1 MIVASF
7 SHMTRVG
14 DTFCRELK
22 EEGEDFDKLY
32 AFAEL
37 VEPGYKNRV
46 PDVESVPVGLKKMKE
61 FGIKHPIIEV
71 DFVYSGIDYEKFTPG
86 DISKLLSE
94 RMSWVRKNLSEEARI
109 FINVRDFPAAMS
121 SKPERIFQV
130 VHYLSSLPQ
139 TERPFGLMY
148 EDPSGKSFPEQLG
161 IWTAAIRKEMD
172 DCGFKD
178 AKLLVH
184 VHEQWGM
191 ADSSVLACLASG
203 ADGIWAS
210 LCEEGAA
217 MGHSCSSVTIMNLV
231 RLGNKKVLQQYNCTY
246 LRKAAQEI
254 TRITTGL
261 ESGHRQVVYGERAL
275 DLVFGMPNF
284 PLNKKEFDLAE
295 FFGEEPPLRMTPLA
309 SPKMIAEKLK
319 RVFGEHSA
327 FTEETGK
334 RMKEEMLED
343 LNENRKEEYMSPV
356 GLAILFRKSG
366 AIPTDAMLEFI
377 AQDKLEGAHAKHLI
391 SEIRKMWNKWD
402 RREENQQDDALEFD
416 SFYNGFLAPYFSC
429 YRCDET
435 KRALKAIDMD
445 EDGKVDWNEFELY
458 LKWAIRQ
465 YPADTQTAEDLL
477 SIAFRK
483 GLIPAMQEVVL
494 QQTVDVE

>member
-14 DTFCRELK
+14 DTFCRKLK

-32 AFAEL
+32 AFTEL

-46 PDVESVPVGLKKMKE
+46 PDVEAIPVGLKKMKE

-71 DFVYSGIDYEKFTPG
+71 DFIYSGIDYEKFTPD
-86 DISKLLSE
+86 DINKLLSE
-94 RMSWVRKNLSEEARI
+94 RMSWVRKNLSKEARI
-109 FINVRDFPAAMS
+109 FINLRDFPAAMS

-130 VHYLSSLPQ
+130 VHYLSSLPR
-139 TERPFGLMY
+139 TERPFGLIY
-148 EDPSGKSFPEQLG
+148 EDPSGKSMPEQLG
-161 IWTAAIRKEMD
+161 VWTAAIRKEMD
-172 DCGFKD
+172 NCGFKD

-184 VHEQWGM
+184 VHKQWGM
-191 ADSSVLACLASG
+191 ADSSVLTCLAGG

-261 ESGHRQVVYGERAL
+261 DSGHRQVVYGERAL

-284 PLNKKEFDLAE
+284 PLDKKEFDIAT
-295 FFGEEPPLRMTPLA
+295 FFDEEPPLRMTTLA
-309 SPKMIAEKLK
+309 SPKMIAEKLR
-319 RVFGEHSA
+319 RVFGEDPQ
-327 FTEETGK
+327 FTDERGT
-334 RMKEEMLED
+334 RMKEVMLED
-343 LNENRKEEYMSPV
+343 LNENRKEEYMSAV
-356 GLAILFRKSG
+356 GLAILFDRSG
-366 AIPTDAMLEFI
+366 GQLTPGMSEVI
-377 AQDKLEGAHAKHLI
+377 AQDEPEKSHAQHLI
-391 SEIRKMWNKWD
+391 TEIRKMWDEWD
-402 RREENQQDDALEFD
+402 LREESQQDDALEFD

-445 EDGKVDWNEFELY
+445 EDGKVDWNEFALY

-465 YPADTQTAEDLL
+465 YPDTKTAEDLL

-483 GLIPAMQEVVL
+483 GLIPAMQDVVL
-494 QQTVDVE
+494 HQTVDVE